1 MILVTGG
8 TSTIGKHLKEFHPD
22 AKYISSSMFD
32 LTRQDEVEKMFKY
45 VKPTIVI
52 HLAATVGGIQDN
64 INYPDRYLEENVL
77 MNTLVTRQAAK
88 TGVKKFIGILSTC
101 IYPDKLSDNQY
112 PMTEDMLH
120 LGPPTPTN
128 FGYGYSKRLLGVQID
143 TYKRK
148 YNLQY
153 SYITPC
159 NLYSEHDNF
168 HNDGKAHFVT
178 ALLQKI
184 KTAVDTNSTEL
195 NLFGTG
201 NPLRQFI
208 HSRDVA
214 RVINRCIT
222 SDLYENFNI
231 ADSECLSIKELAES
245 ALRALDI
252 NLDLKFDISKPDGQY
267 RKDVS
272 NKKLLEYFPD
282 FEFTSFDDGIRL
294 VYESLCNNSDKK
306 QFNKSQG

>member
-8 TSTIGKHLKEFHPD
+8 TSTIGKHLKEFFPD
-22 AKYISSSMFD
+22 AKYISSSDFD
-32 LTRQDEVEKMFKY
+32 LTRQTAVEDMFKY
-45 VKPTIVI
+45 IKPTIVV

-77 MNTLVTRQAAK
+77 MNTFVTRQAVK
-88 TGVKKFIGILSTC
+88 SGVKKFIGILSTC
-101 IYPDKLSDNQY
+101 IYPDKLSDEQY

-120 LGPPTPTN
+120 IGPPTPTN

-143 TYKRK
+143 TYRK
-148 YNLQY
+148 QYKDLQY

-159 NLYSEHDNF
+159 NLYSEYDNF

-184 KTAVDTNSTEL
+184 KTAVDSGSTEL

-214 RVINRCIT
+214 KVINRCIT

-231 ADSECLSIKELAES
+231 ADSECLSIKELAEA

-252 NLDLKFDISKPDGQY
+252 NLELKFDISKPDGQY
-267 RKDVS
+267 RKDVC
-272 NKKLLEYFPD
+272 NKKLLNHFPD
-282 FEFTSFDDGIRL
+282 FEFTSFEDGIRL
-294 VYESLCNNSDKK
+294 VYESLCNNSNKK
-306 QFNKSQG
+306 

>member
-8 TSTIGKHLKEFHPD
+8 TSTIGKHLMEYFPD
-22 AKYISSSMFD
+22 ANYMSSSDFD
-32 LTRQDEVEKMFKY
+32 LTSQIDVQKMFKY
-45 VKPTIVI
+45 IKPTIVV

-64 INYPDRYLEENVL
+64 IDYPARYLQENVL
-77 MNTLVTRQAAK
+77 MNTLVTAEAFN

-101 IYPDKLSDNQY
+101 IYPDKLSDNDY

-128 FGYGYSKRLLGVQID
+128 FGYGYSKRLLGVQLD
-143 TYKRK
+143 TYREK
-148 YNLQY
+148 YNVQY

-168 HNDGKAHFVT
+168 HNDSKAHFVT

-184 KTAVDTNSTEL
+184 KIAVDTNSTTL

-201 NPLRQFI
+201 SPLRQFM
-208 HSRDVA
+208 HSRDVSN
-214 RVINRCIT
+214 VIHRCIT

-231 ADSECLSIKELAES
+231 APSEVLSIKELAEA

-252 NLDLKFDISKPDGQY
+252 NLQLKFDISKPDGQY

-272 NKKLLEYFPD
+272 NKKLLTHFPD

-294 VYESLCNNSDKK
+294 VYESLCNNSYKK
-306 QFNKSQG
+306 

>member
-8 TSTIGKHLKEFHPD
+8 TSTIGKHLKEFFPE
-22 AKYISSSMFD
+22 AKYISSSDFD
-32 LTRQDEVEKMFKY
+32 LTRQTDVEKMFKY
-45 VKPTIVI
+45 IKPNIVI

-64 INYPDRYLEENVL
+64 INYPDRYLENNVL
-77 MNTLVTRQAAK
+77 MNTFVTREAAK

-101 IYPDKLSDNQY
+101 IYPDKLSDEQY
-112 PMTEDMLH
+112 PMTEEMLH

-143 TYKRK
+143 TYRK
-148 YNLQY
+148 KHNLQY

-159 NLYSEHDNF
+159 NLYSEYDNF

-184 KTAVDTNSTEL
+184 KTAVDTGTREL

-201 NPLRQFI
+201 TPLRQFI

-214 RVINRCIT
+214 RVIDRCIKA
-222 SDLYENFNI
+222 DLYENFNI
-231 ADSECLSIKELAES
+231 ADSNCLSIRELAETT
-245 ALRALDI
+245 LRALDI
-252 NLDLKFDISKPDGQY
+252 NLELKFDISKPDGQY

-272 NKKLLEYFPD
+272 NEKLLKHFPD
-282 FEFTSFDDGIRL
+282 FNFTSFEDGIRA
-294 VYESLCNNSDKK
+294 VYNSLCNER
-306 QFNKSQG
+306 

>member
-8 TSTIGKHLKEFHPD
+8 TSTIGKHLMEYFPD
-22 AKYISSSMFD
+22 AKYVSTSDFD
-32 LTRQDEVEKMFKY
+32 LTSQSDVRKMFKY
-45 VKPTIVI
+45 IKPTIVV
-52 HLAATVGGIQDN
+52 HLAAVVGGIQDN
-64 INYPDRYLEENVL
+64 IDYPARYLQENVL
-77 MNTLVTRQAAK
+77 MNTLVTAEAFN

-101 IYPDKLSDNQY
+101 IYPDKLSDNDY

-128 FGYGYSKRLLGVQID
+128 FGYGYSKRLLGVQLD
-143 TYKRK
+143 TYREK
-148 YNLQY
+148 YNVQY

-168 HNDGKAHFVT
+168 HNDSKAHFVT

-184 KTAVDTNSTEL
+184 KTAVNTNATEL

-201 NPLRQFI
+201 TPLRQFI

-214 RVINRCIT
+214 RIINRCIT

-231 ADSECLSIKELAES
+231 ANSQCLSIRELAES
-245 ALRALDI
+245 TLRALDL

-272 NKKLLEYFPD
+272 NKKMLEYFPD
-282 FEFTSFDDGIRL
+282 FEFTSFEDGIRL
-294 VYESLCNNSDKK
+294 VYKNLYEKR
-306 QFNKSQG
+306 

>member
-1 MILVTGG
+1 MILITGG
-8 TSTIGKHLKEFHPD
+8 TSTIGKHLREYLPD
-22 AKYISSSMFD
+22 GKYVSSSDFD
-32 LTRQDEVEKMFKY
+32 LINQNDVQNMFKY
-45 VKPTIVI
+45 IKPKIVV

-64 INYPDRYLEENVL
+64 INYPARYLEENVL
-77 MNTLVTRQAAK
+77 MNTLVTREAFN

-101 IYPDKLSDNQY
+101 IYPDKLSDSEY

-128 FGYGYSKRLLGVQID
+128 FGYGYSKRLLGVQLD
-143 TYKRK
+143 TYREK
-148 YNLQY
+148 YNVQY

-159 NLYSEHDNF
+159 NLYSEYDNF
-168 HNDGKAHFVT
+168 HNDSKAHFVT

-184 KTAVDTNSTEL
+184 KTAVDTNSNTL

-201 NPLRQFI
+201 KPLRQFI

-214 RVINRCIT
+214 KAIHRCIT

-231 ADSECLSIKELAES
+231 ADNEVLSIKELAVT

-252 NLDLKFDISKPDGQY
+252 NLELRFDISKPDGQY

-272 NKKLLEYFPD
+272 NKKLLTHFSD
-282 FEFTSFDDGIRL
+282 FEFTSFEDGIRL
-294 VYESLCNNSDKK
+294 VYESLCDNSNKK
-306 QFNKSQG
+306 

>member
-1 MILVTGG
+1 MILITGG
-8 TSTIGKHLKEFHPD
+8 TSTIGKHLREYLPD
-22 AKYISSSMFD
+22 GKYVSSSEFD
-32 LTRQDEVEKMFKY
+32 LITQTDVQKMFKY
-45 VKPTIVI
+45 IKPKIVV

-64 INYPDRYLEENVL
+64 INYPARYLEENVL
-77 MNTLVTRQAAK
+77 MNTLVTREAFN

-101 IYPDKLSDNQY
+101 IYPDKLSDSEY

-128 FGYGYSKRLLGVQID
+128 FGYGYSKRLLGVQLD
-143 TYKRK
+143 MYREK
-148 YNLQY
+148 YNVQY

-159 NLYSEHDNF
+159 NLYSEYDNF
-168 HNDGKAHFVT
+168 HNDSKAHFIT

-184 KTAVDTNSTEL
+184 KTAVDTNSNTL

-201 NPLRQFI
+201 KPLRQFM

-214 RVINRCIT
+214 KAIYRCIT

-231 ADSECLSIKELAES
+231 ANSEVLSIRELAEV

-252 NLDLKFDISKPDGQY
+252 NLKLKFDTSMPDGQY

-272 NKKLLEYFPD
+272 NKKMLEYFPD
-282 FEFTSFDDGIRL
+282 FEFTSFEDGIRD
-294 VYESLCNNSDKK
+294 VYTAL
-306 QFNKSQG
+306 

>member
-1 MILVTGG
+1 MILITGG
-8 TSTIGKHLKEFHPD
+8 TSTIGKHLREYLPD
-22 AKYISSSMFD
+22 GKYVSSSDFD
-32 LTRQDEVEKMFKY
+32 LINQTDVQNMFKY
-45 VKPTIVI
+45 IKPKIVV

-64 INYPDRYLEENVL
+64 INYPARYLEENVL
-77 MNTLVTRQAAK
+77 MNTLVTREAFN

-101 IYPDKLSDNQY
+101 IYPDKLSDSDY

-128 FGYGYSKRLLGVQID
+128 FGYGYSKRLLGVQLD
-143 TYKRK
+143 MYREK
-148 YNLQY
+148 YNAQY

-159 NLYSEHDNF
+159 NLYSEYDNF

-184 KTAVDTNSTEL
+184 KTAVDTNSTTL

-201 NPLRQFI
+201 KPLRQFI

-214 RVINRCIT
+214 KAIHRCIT

-231 ADSECLSIKELAES
+231 ADNEVLSIRELAE
-245 ALRALDI
+245 ATLTALDV
-252 NLDLKFDISKPDGQY
+252 NLELKFDISKPDGQY

-272 NKKLLEYFPD
+272 NKKLLTHFPD
-282 FEFTSFDDGIRL
+282 FEFTSFEDGIRL
-294 VYESLCNNSDKK
+294 VYESLCNNSYKK
-306 QFNKSQG
+306 

>member
-8 TSTIGKHLKEFHPD
+8 TSTIGKHLKEFFPD

-32 LTRQDEVEKMFKY
+32 LTRQAEVEQMFKDI
-45 VKPTIVI
+45 KPTIVV

-77 MNTLVTRQAAK
+77 MNTFVTRQAMK
-88 TGVKKFIGILSTC
+88 SGVKKFIGILSTC
-101 IYPDKLSDNQY
+101 IYPDQLSDNQY

-143 TYKRK
+143 TYRK
-148 YNLQY
+148 QYKDIQY

-159 NLYSEHDNF
+159 NLYSEYDNF
-168 HNDGKAHFVT
+168 DNDGKAHFVT

-184 KTAVDTNSTEL
+184 KTAVDSGSTEL
-195 NLFGTG
+195 DLFGTG

-214 RVINRCIT
+214 RIINRCIT

-231 ADSECLSIKELAES
+231 ADSECLSIRELAES

-252 NLDLKFDISKPDGQY
+252 NLELKFDISKPDGQY

-272 NKKLLEYFPD
+272 NEKLLKHFPD
-282 FEFTSFDDGIRL
+282 FNFTSFEEGIRA
-294 VYESLCNNSDKK
+294 VYNSLCNER
-306 QFNKSQG
+306 

>member
-1 MILVTGG
+1 MILITGG
-8 TSTIGKHLKEFHPD
+8 TSTIGKHLREYLPD
-22 AKYISSSMFD
+22 GKYVSSSEFD
-32 LTRQDEVEKMFKY
+32 LITQTDVQKMFKY
-45 VKPTIVI
+45 IKPKIVV

-64 INYPDRYLEENVL
+64 INYPARYLEENIL
-77 MNTLVTRQAAK
+77 MNTLVTREAFN

-101 IYPDKLSDNQY
+101 IYPDKLSDSEY

-128 FGYGYSKRLLGVQID
+128 FGYGYSKRLLGVQLD
-143 TYKRK
+143 MYREK
-148 YNLQY
+148 YNVQY

-159 NLYSEHDNF
+159 NLYSEYDNF
-168 HNDGKAHFVT
+168 HNDSKAHFIT

-184 KTAVDTNSTEL
+184 KTAVDTNSNTL

-201 NPLRQFI
+201 KPLRQFM

-214 RVINRCIT
+214 KAIYRCIT

-231 ADSECLSIKELAES
+231 ANSEVLSIRELAEV

-252 NLDLKFDISKPDGQY
+252 NLKLKFDTSMPDGQY

-272 NKKLLEYFPD
+272 NKKMLEYFPD
-282 FEFTSFDDGIRL
+282 FEFTSFEDGIRD
-294 VYESLCNNSDKK
+294 VYTAL
-306 QFNKSQG
+306 

>member
-1 MILVTGG
+1 MILITGG
-8 TSTIGKHLKEFHPD
+8 TSTIGKHLREYLPD
-22 AKYISSSMFD
+22 GKYVSSSEFD
-32 LTRQDEVEKMFKY
+32 LITQTDVQKMFKY
-45 VKPTIVI
+45 IKPKIVV

-64 INYPDRYLEENVL
+64 INYPARYLEENVL
-77 MNTLVTRQAAK
+77 MNTLVTREAFN

-101 IYPDKLSDNQY
+101 IYPDKLSDSEY

-128 FGYGYSKRLLGVQID
+128 FGYGYSKRLLGVQLD
-143 TYKRK
+143 MYREK
-148 YNLQY
+148 YNVQY

-168 HNDGKAHFVT
+168 HNNSKAHFVT

-184 KTAVDTNSTEL
+184 KTAIDTNSNTL

-201 NPLRQFI
+201 KPLRQFM

-214 RVINRCIT
+214 KAIYRCIT

-231 ADSECLSIKELAES
+231 ANSEVLSIRELAEV

-252 NLDLKFDISKPDGQY
+252 NLKLKFDTSMPDGQY

-272 NKKLLEYFPD
+272 NKKMLEYFPD
-282 FEFTSFDDGIRL
+282 FEFTSFEDGIRD
-294 VYESLCNNSDKK
+294 VYTAL
-306 QFNKSQG
+306 

>member
-8 TSTIGKHLKEFHPD
+8 TSTIGKHLKEFLPE
-22 AKYISSSMFD
+22 AKYISSSDFD
-32 LTRQDEVEKMFKY
+32 LTRQTDVEKMFKY
-45 VKPTIVI
+45 IKPKIVI

-77 MNTLVTRQAAK
+77 MNTFVTREAARS
-88 TGVKKFIGILSTC
+88 GVKKFIGVLSTC
-101 IYPDKLSDNQY
+101 IYPDKLTDEQY

-120 LGPPTPTN
+120 IGPPTPTN

-143 TYKRK
+143 TYRKK

-159 NLYSEHDNF
+159 NLYSEYDNF

-184 KTAVDTNSTEL
+184 KTAVDTGTKEL

-201 NPLRQFI
+201 TPLRQFI

-214 RVINRCIT
+214 KVINRCIT

-231 ADSECLSIKELAES
+231 ADSNCLSIRELAEA
-245 ALRALDI
+245 ALKALDI
-252 NLDLKFDISKPDGQY
+252 KLNLKFDISKPDGQY

-272 NKKLLEYFPD
+272 NQKLLVHFPD
-282 FEFTSFDDGIRL
+282 FEFTSFETGIQA
-294 VYESLCNNSDKK
+294 VYKRLCNER
-306 QFNKSQG
+306 

>member
-8 TSTIGKHLKEFHPD
+8 TSTIGKHLKEFYPD
-22 AKYISSSMFD
+22 AKYISSSMVD
-32 LTRQDEVEKMFKY
+32 LTRQDEVEKMFKDI
-45 VKPTIVI
+45 KPTIVI

-101 IYPDKLSDNQY
+101 IYPDKLSDNKY

-148 YNLQY
+148 YDLQY

-184 KTAVDTNSTEL
+184 KTAVDTNTTEL

-201 NPLRQFI
+201 KPLRQFI

-282 FEFTSFDDGIRL
+282 FEFTSFNDGIRL

-306 QFNKSQG
+306 QFNKS

>member
-1 MILVTGG
+1 MILITGG
-8 TSTIGKHLKEFHPD
+8 TSTIGKHLREYLPD
-22 AKYISSSMFD
+22 GKYVSSSDFD
-32 LTRQDEVEKMFKY
+32 LINQNDVQNMFKY
-45 VKPTIVI
+45 IKPKIVV

-64 INYPDRYLEENVL
+64 INYPARYLEENVL
-77 MNTLVTRQAAK
+77 MNTLVTREAFN

-101 IYPDKLSDNQY
+101 IYPDKLSDSEY

-128 FGYGYSKRLLGVQID
+128 FGYGYSKRLLGVQLD
-143 TYKRK
+143 TYREK
-148 YNLQY
+148 YNVQY

-159 NLYSEHDNF
+159 NLYSEYDNF
-168 HNDGKAHFVT
+168 HNDSKAHFVT

-184 KTAVDTNSTEL
+184 KTAVDTNSNTL

-201 NPLRQFI
+201 KPLRQFI

-214 RVINRCIT
+214 KAIHRCIT

-231 ADSECLSIKELAES
+231 ADNEVLSIKELAVT

-252 NLDLKFDISKPDGQY
+252 NLELRFDISKPDGQY

-272 NKKLLEYFPD
+272 NKKLLTHFPD
-282 FEFTSFDDGIRL
+282 FEFTSFEDGIRL
-294 VYESLCNNSDKK
+294 VYESLCDNSNKK
-306 QFNKSQG
+306 

>member
-32 LTRQDEVEKMFKY
+32 LTRQEEVERMFAY

-64 INYPDRYLEENVL
+64 MNYPDRYLEENVL

-101 IYPDKLSDNQY
+101 IYPDKLSDDQY

-120 LGPPTPTN
+120 VGPPTPTN

-184 KTAVDTNSTEL
+184 KTAVDTNTTEL

-201 NPLRQFI
+201 TPLRQFI
-208 HSRDVA
+208 HSSDVA
-214 RVINRCIT
+214 RIIDRCIT

-231 ADSECLSIKELAES
+231 ANSECLSIRELAES
-245 ALRALDI
+245 TLRALDI

-272 NKKLLEYFPD
+272 NKKMLEYFPD
-282 FEFTSFDDGIRL
+282 FEFTSFEDGIRL

-306 QFNKSQG
+306 QFNES

>member
-1 MILVTGG
+1 
-8 TSTIGKHLKEFHPD
+8 
-22 AKYISSSMFD
+22 
-32 LTRQDEVEKMFKY
+32 MFKY
-45 VKPTIVI
+45 IKPKIVV

-64 INYPDRYLEENVL
+64 INYPDRYLEENIL
-77 MNTLVTRQAAK
+77 MNTFVTRQAAK

-101 IYPDKLSDNQY
+101 IYPDKLADDQY

-128 FGYGYSKRLLGVQID
+128 FGYGYSKRVLGVQID
-143 TYKRK
+143 TYRK
-148 YNLQY
+148 QYKDLQY

-159 NLYSEHDNF
+159 NLYSEYDNF

-184 KTAVDTNSTEL
+184 KTAVNTNSREL

-201 NPLRQFI
+201 TPLRQFI

-214 RVINRCIT
+214 RIIERCIT

-231 ADSECLSIKELAES
+231 ADSECLSIRELAETT
-245 ALRALDI
+245 LRALDI
-252 NLDLKFDISKPDGQY
+252 NLELKFDISKPDGQY

-272 NKKLLEYFPD
+272 NKKLLSHFPD
-282 FEFTSFDDGIRL
+282 FEFTSFEDGIRL
-294 VYESLCNNSDKK
+294 VYESLCNNSNKK
-306 QFNKSQG
+306 

>member
-1 MILVTGG
+1 MILITGG
-8 TSTIGKHLKEFHPD
+8 TSTIGKHLMEYFPD
-22 AKYISSSMFD
+22 AKYVASSDFD
-32 LTRQDEVEKMFKY
+32 LTSQADVQKMFEY
-45 VKPTIVI
+45 IKPTIVV
-52 HLAATVGGIQDN
+52 HLAAVVGGIQDN
-64 INYPDRYLEENVL
+64 IDYPARYLQENVL
-77 MNTLVTRQAAK
+77 MNTLVTAEAFN

-101 IYPDKLSDNQY
+101 IYPDKLSDNDY

-128 FGYGYSKRLLGVQID
+128 FGYGYSKRLLGVQLD
-143 TYKRK
+143 TYREK
-148 YNLQY
+148 YNVQY

-168 HNDGKAHFVT
+168 HNDSKAHFVT

-184 KTAVDTNSTEL
+184 KTAVNTNATEL

-201 NPLRQFI
+201 TPLRQFI

-214 RVINRCIT
+214 RIINRCIT

-231 ADSECLSIKELAES
+231 ANSQCLSIRELAES
-245 ALRALDI
+245 TLRALDL

-272 NKKLLEYFPD
+272 NKKMLEYFPD
-282 FEFTSFDDGIRL
+282 FKFTSFEDGIRL
-294 VYESLCNNSDKK
+294 VYKNLYEKR
-306 QFNKSQG
+306 

>member
-1 MILVTGG
+1 MILITGG
-8 TSTIGKHLKEFHPD
+8 TSTIGKHLREYLPD
-22 AKYISSSMFD
+22 GKYVSSSEFD
-32 LTRQDEVEKMFKY
+32 LITQTDVQKMFKY
-45 VKPTIVI
+45 IKPKIVV

-64 INYPDRYLEENVL
+64 INYPARYLEENVL
-77 MNTLVTRQAAK
+77 MNTLVTREAFN

-101 IYPDKLSDNQY
+101 IYPDKLSDSEY

-128 FGYGYSKRLLGVQID
+128 FGYGYSKRLLGVQLD
-143 TYKRK
+143 MYREK
-148 YNLQY
+148 YNVQY

-159 NLYSEHDNF
+159 NLYSEYDNF
-168 HNDGKAHFVT
+168 FNDSKAHFIT

-184 KTAVDTNSTEL
+184 KTAVDTNSNTL

-201 NPLRQFI
+201 KPLRQFM

-214 RVINRCIT
+214 KAIYRCIT

-231 ADSECLSIKELAES
+231 ANSEVLSIRELAEV

-252 NLDLKFDISKPDGQY
+252 NLKLKFDTSMPDGQY

-272 NKKLLEYFPD
+272 NKKMLEYFPD
-282 FEFTSFDDGIRL
+282 FEFTSFEDGIRD
-294 VYESLCNNSDKK
+294 VYTAL
-306 QFNKSQG
+306 

>member
-8 TSTIGKHLKEFHPD
+8 TSTIGKHLKEFYPD
-22 AKYISSSMFD
+22 AKYISSSMVD
-32 LTRQDEVEKMFKY
+32 LTRQDEVEKMFKDI
-45 VKPTIVI
+45 KPTIVI

-306 QFNKSQG
+306 QFNKS